1 MTNIFLVGIGG
12 FIGSV
17 MRYLVGN
24 YFHHPGRDF
33 PLGTLIVNVAGCFVI
48 GFLSHVAEGYGLGSG
63 SRSFVFVGVLGGFTT
78 FSSFGNETL
87 KLARDN
93 QILNA
98 SANVGANVVLG
109 LFAVWLGHTLAAL
122 IWRP

>member
-1 MTNIFLVGIGG
+1 MNNVLLVGVGG

-24 YFHHPGRDF
+24 YFHQPGRDF

-48 GFLSHVAEGYGLGSG
+48 GFLSHVVENYGLGSE
-63 SRSFVFVGVLGGFTT
+63 SRSFMFVGVLGGFTT

-93 QILNA
+93 QMVNA
-98 SANVGANVVLG
+98 FANISANVVLG
-109 LFAVWLGHTLAAL
+109 LLAVWLGHLLATL
-122 IWRP
+122 IWKS